1 MIILETKNL
10 YKSYKD
16 KEILKDINLEFKSGK
31 IYSLIGPNGSG
42 KTTLIKLLSGNLMP
56 TSGEIFL
63 YNTDIKKLTVT
74 EIAKKIAVL
83 NQTNINNIDFTVSQI
98 VKYGRNPYKKLF
110 QNIDNTDEKII
121 NSALEK
127 TDLISY
133 KNKKLNELSGG
144 ERQRAWLAMAL
155 AQTPKILILDEPTT
169 YLDISH
175 QINILDLISKLN
187 KNEKLTVIM
196 VLHDINHALKYS
208 DEIIVLKDK
217 KILSQGL
224 PEEILESKVLD
235 KAFGVESIVLKDVRL
250 DEAIF
255 YPTGFKINKQ
265 K

>member
-1 MIILETKNL
+1 M
-10 YKSYKD
+10 
-16 KEILKDINLEFKSGK
+16 
-31 IYSLIGPNGSG
+31 
-42 KTTLIKLLSGNLMP
+42 
-56 TSGEIFL
+56 
-63 YNTDIKKLTVT
+63 
-74 EIAKKIAVL
+74 KIAW
-83 NQTNINNIDFTVSQI
+83 
-98 VKYGRNPYKKLF
+98 
-110 QNIDNTDEKII
+110 
-121 NSALEK
+121 LE
-127 TDLISY
+127 
-133 KNKKLNELSGG
+133 
-144 ERQRAWLAMAL
+144 MAL

-224 PEEILESKVLD
+224 PEEILDSKVLD

>member
-1 MIILETKNL
+1 MIVLETKNL

-16 KEILKDINLEFKSGK
+16 KEILKDINLEFESGK
-31 IYSLIGPNGSG
+31 IYSLVGPNGSG
-42 KTTLIKLLSGNLMP
+42 KTTLIKLLSGNLKT
-56 TSGEIFL
+56 TSGEITL
-63 YNTDIKKLTVT
+63 YNTDLKKLTVT

-83 NQTNINNIDFTVSQI
+83 NQTNIINLDFTVNQI

-110 QNIDNTDEKII
+110 QNIDNVDEKII

-127 TDLISY
+127 TGLVGYED
-133 KNKKLNELSGG
+133 KKLNELSGG
-144 ERQRAWLAMAL
+144 ERQRVWLAMAL
-155 AQTPKILILDEPTT
+155 AQTPKILLLDEPTT

-175 QINILDLISKLN
+175 QINILDLVYELN

-196 VLHDINHALKYS
+196 VLHDLNHALKYS

-217 KILSQGL
+217 KILSKGL
-224 PEEILESKVLD
+224 SEEILESKILD
-235 KAFGVESIVLKDVRL
+235 KAFGVKSIILKDERL
-250 DEAIF
+250 NEAIF